1 MRFAILGKNGLV
13 GDAFRR
19 NLNDVQ
25 LLVGR
30 EDIDLKDTNKLEQ
43 SLRENKIDT
52 VINAAAI
59 VGGIELN
66 RSKPYDML
74 SENISLSESI
84 LRASINS
91 GVSNLVQFCSNCSYP
106 VDAKQPYK
114 ENDLFNGP
122 AHKLNKGY
130 ASAKITAVHS
140 GQCAEQQGLIKV
152 YHPIPC
158 SLFGKNDNYS
168 KSNSH
173 FVAAAIRKIYEAK
186 ESNRESVEFW
196 GSGKPYR
203 EFMYADNLVSAV
215 RLLIDKE
222 LSYSPINIGPGE
234 DTPIKEVIEIIKEIS
249 GFKGSVIWDK
259 TKPDGAM
266 HKLLDS
272 SIIKSHGWSI
282 SKPLYSSLL
291 ETYNFYADNKSML
304 RL

>member
-19 NLNDVQ
+19 NLNDIQ

-106 VDAKQPYK
+106 VDA
-114 ENDLFNGP
+114 NN
-122 AHKLNKGY
+122 
-130 ASAKITAVHS
+130 
-140 GQCAEQQGLIKV
+140 
-152 YHPIPC
+152 IP
-158 SLFGKNDNYS
+158 LQ
-168 KSNSH
+168 
-173 FVAAAIRKIYEAK
+173 A
-186 ESNRESVEFW
+186 
-196 GSGKPYR
+196 
-203 EFMYADNLVSAV
+203 
-215 RLLIDKE
+215 
-222 LSYSPINIGPGE
+222 
-234 DTPIKEVIEIIKEIS
+234 
-249 GFKGSVIWDK
+249 
-259 TKPDGAM
+259 
-266 HKLLDS
+266 
-272 SIIKSHGWSI
+272 
-282 SKPLYSSLL
+282 
-291 ETYNFYADNKSML
+291 
-304 RL
+304 